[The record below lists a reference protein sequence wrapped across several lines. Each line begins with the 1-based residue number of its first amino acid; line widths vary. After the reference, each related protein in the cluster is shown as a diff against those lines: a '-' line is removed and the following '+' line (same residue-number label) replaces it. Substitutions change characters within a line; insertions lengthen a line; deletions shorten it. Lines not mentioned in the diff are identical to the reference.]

1 MVDFDVGAS
10 FAQGNRIVAR
20 TNILQNL
27 YRDKTIYETPN
38 EVIDAPRNITDKETA
53 QNNPAQNLQELKS
66 YDDKEDK
73 NKADNIQEKLSATE
87 IHELGVKPEPVI
99 IAEDSQ
105 LTNEFRQTR
114 NALALL
120 KNSLRNL
127 ATHQAGDSL
136 NATAI
141 RAKIRGLESELSLLQ
156 LRARARYSEQ
166 TTKAAVANF
175 DDFAPEQISQL
186 KHPQEQARLNQLLEQ
201 RAIIVLENHKNGDVQ
216 SLDKE
221 IENIAAQNQ
230 LRSGGFES
238 QLGQQFLDV

>member
-38 EVIDAPRNITDKETA
+38 EVIDAPRNITAKETA
-53 QNNPAQNLQELKS
+53 QNNPAQNLQELKI
-66 YDDKEDK
+66 YDDNEEGGD
-73 NKADNIQEKLSATE
+73 ADNIQQKRLPTE
-87 IHELGVKPEPVI
+87 IHELGVKPDPVI
-99 IAEDSQ
+99 VAQDDR

-127 ATHQAGDSL
+127 ANHQAGDSL

-156 LRARARYSEQ
+156 LRARAKYSE
-166 TTKAAVANF
+166 TITKAAVANF
-175 DDFAPEQISQL
+175 DDFAYEPISQVRQ
-186 KHPQEQARLNQLLEQ
+186 PQEQARLNQLLEQ
-201 RAIIVLENHKNGDVQ
+201 RAIIVLENQKNGDVQ
-216 SLDKE
+216 SFDKE
-221 IENIAAQNQ
+221 IENIAAQTQ

-238 QLGQQFLDV
+238 QLGKQFLDV

>member
-10 FAQGNRIVAR
+10 FAHGNRIVAR

-27 YRDKTIYETPN
+27 YRDKAIYETPK
-38 EVIDAPRNITDKETA
+38 EVIDTPRNLAEQETK
-53 QNNPAQNLQELKS
+53 QNNLAQNLQELKT
-66 YDDKEDK
+66 YDDKEDE
-73 NKADNIQEKLSATE
+73 NKADNIQQKRLPTE
-87 IHELGVKPEPVI
+87 IHELGIKPEPVI
-99 IAEDSQ
+99 VAQDDR

-127 ATHQAGDSL
+127 ASHQAGDSL

-156 LRARARYSEQ
+156 LRARAKDSEEI
-166 TTKAAVANF
+166 TKAAVTNF
-175 DDFAPEQISQL
+175 DDFAFEKISQL
-186 KHPQEQARLNQLLEQ
+186 KRPQEQARLNQLLEQ
-201 RAIIVLENHKNGDVQ
+201 RAIIVLENQKNGNVQ

-238 QLGQQFLDV
+238 QLGQQFLDL